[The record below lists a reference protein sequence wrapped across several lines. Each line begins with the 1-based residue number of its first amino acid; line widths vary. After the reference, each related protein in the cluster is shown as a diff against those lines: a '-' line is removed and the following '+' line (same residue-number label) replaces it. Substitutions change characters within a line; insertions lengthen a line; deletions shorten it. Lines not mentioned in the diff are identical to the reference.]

1 MRRQKVPC
9 RILDLSTGRI
19 GVAPAK
25 EIEKV
30 LTAYKELVLHKSRIA
45 NFVEIEVIY
54 KDVDLA
60 EKMTGRKLMSEK

>member
-1 MRRQKVPC
+1 M
-9 RILDLSTGRI
+9 
-19 GVAPAK
+19 APAK